1 MKKWLDGFEQVVD
14 WLEIAITIL
23 IVGVIGLQ
31 IITRSIFNLPLNF
44 PEEVACFSLIVMV
57 FVGLP
62 IVERYDSHLRVEFLE
77 ERLGPGAKKVFRII
91 SRILILGCVAGVLA
105 GEAQL
110 FPQIKVLKTHAAGIP
125 YAWLHTVMIVFSVLW
140 GIFALLGLI
149 RDIRKKV

>member
-1 MKKWLDGFEQVVD
+1 MSQRTTRLRGP
-14 WLEIAITIL
+14 LAALLIAL
-23 IVGVIGLQ
+23 GVGAVLLVG
-31 IITRSIFNLPLNF
+31 
-44 PEEVACFSLIVMV
+44 EVACFSLIVMV

>member
-1 MKKWLDGFEQVVD
+1 MSQRTTRLRGP
-14 WLEIAITIL
+14 LAALLIAL
-23 IVGVIGLQ
+23 GVGAVLLVG
-31 IITRSIFNLPLNF
+31 
-44 PEEVACFSLIVMV
+44 EVACFSLIVMV

-149 RDIRKKV
+149 RVIRKKV

>member
-1 MKKWLDGFEQVVD
+1 MKKWLDGFERVVD

-31 IITRSIFNLPLNF
+31 IITRSIFNLPLDF

-77 ERLGPGAKKVFRII
+77 ER
-91 SRILILGCVAGVLA
+91 
-105 GEAQL
+105 
-110 FPQIKVLKTHAAGIP
+110 
-125 YAWLHTVMIVFSVLW
+125 
-140 GIFALLGLI
+140 
-149 RDIRKKV
+149 

>member
-1 MKKWLDGFEQVVD
+1 MSQRTTRLRGP
-14 WLEIAITIL
+14 LAALLIAL
-23 IVGVIGLQ
+23 GVGAVLLVG
-31 IITRSIFNLPLNF
+31 
-44 PEEVACFSLIVMV
+44 EVACFSLIVMV

-77 ERLGPGAKKVFRII
+77 ERLGPGAKKVFHII